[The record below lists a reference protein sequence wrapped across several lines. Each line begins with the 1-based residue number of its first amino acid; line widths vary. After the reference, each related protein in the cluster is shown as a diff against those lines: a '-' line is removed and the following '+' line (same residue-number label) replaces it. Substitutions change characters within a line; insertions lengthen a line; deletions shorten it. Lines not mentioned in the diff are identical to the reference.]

1 MGERERKRVF
11 IKGVTPG
18 KSAFLQLMAQGC
30 RGRTNGTSLFLI
42 NQNPADF
49 PWTAGILVYSLKGNM
64 PTSVLDKL
72 LCVHC
77 GSFNT
82 VFRGSES

>member
-1 MGERERKRVF
+1 VGERERKRVF

-42 NQNPADF
+42 KKRKHKVG
-49 PWTAGILVYSLKGNM
+49 WV
-64 PTSVLDKL
+64 
-72 LCVHC
+72 
-77 GSFNT
+77 
-82 VFRGSES
+82 